1 MTIAKSGRLF
11 FEPILILGFLLSRT
25 ANAGCSRPVI
35 VPSSSLGAVMKV
47 SEKTGEVSGVYPEVL
62 REMGKKVG
70 CEFQFPIVPRARA
83 EIMVAQGSGDLLVG
97 SVKVPERD
105 AWAGGYVP
113 MYGTEWML
121 ISSRTD
127 EPPKTVEELIARPK
141 IKLHVVRGYNYG
153 PAYLEML
160 ARMQKLDK
168 LVYMKDPESIARK
181 MEFGRVDYAY
191 MPSNTF
197 AGALL
202 GMEMGM
208 KEKLGPKVR
217 YTQLAGLPTSVI
229 GVYYSKKIAAED
241 AALIK
246 NILIEIQQKGEILT
260 RLRKL
265 LSDEE
270 MKSTLPLSS
279 VKKI

>member
-1 MTIAKSGRLF
+1 MIIADFVRTISVS
-11 FEPILILGFLLSRT
+11 ILVLGFFLSSR

-35 VPSSSLGAVMKV
+35 VPAASLGILMKV
-47 SEKTGEVSGVYPEVL
+47 NEKSGEVSGIYPDIL

-70 CEFQFPIVPRARA
+70 CEFHFPIVPRARA
-83 EIMVAQGSGDLLVG
+83 EIMVAQGTGDLLVG

-121 ISSRTD
+121 ISSRND
-127 EPPKTVEELIARPK
+127 HPPKSVEELVSRPK

-153 PAYLEML
+153 PAYLEMIAQL
-160 ARMQKLDK
+160 QKLDK

-181 MEFGRVDYAY
+181 MEFGRVDYTY
-191 MPSNTF
+191 MPSHTF

-202 GMEMGM
+202 G
-208 KEKLGPKVR
+208 LGIKDAFGGKVH
-217 YTQLAGLPTSVI
+217 YMHLAGLPTSVS
-229 GVYYSKKIAAED
+229 GVYYSKKIAGED
-241 AALIK
+241 VALIK
-246 NILIEIQQKGEILT
+246 NLLIEMQQKGELLT

-265 LSDEE
+265 LNEQE
-270 MKSTLPLSS
+270 MKSTFPLPAANKL
-279 VKKI
+279 